1 MSGIGEADL
10 MIPRWFKSDVQCK
23 KDLEERI
30 EYERINLERYYE
42 EKARNQMDIANTL
55 AAIATME
62 DTLSNLE
69 K

>member
-1 MSGIGEADL
+1 MSEADL

-30 EYERINLERYYE
+30 EYERARLEQYYD
-42 EKARNQMDIANTL
+42 EKARIQMDIANTM